1 MGKHS
6 VLGSD
11 RSPARTHQN
20 TRVGTLGPPF
30 RVRDSFGGKV
40 SAPKGCGNSAAR
52 VRPEGA
58 QECSHGWSPGL
69 PGRNPWSF
77 CENALPP
84 RMGRRQFNCC
94 TRAPAVEHSS
104 TPDGAGSSLGI
115 GAHGFR
121 SGLPA
126 LASPVATVLGPI
138 RGRRKCHGPRRSD
151 YASLGLRRPIAKP
164 TGWSDLYPGNSGQPQ
179 GEQVGHAD
187 RLGEQSKRHSA
198 HGGLMCALS
207 QNTEVFDHLRLTV
220 YLGLEHDADG

>member
-1 MGKHS
+1 VSPLPSARIIGGGWSTEPHTRE
-6 VLGSD
+6 
-11 RSPARTHQN
+11 RS
-20 TRVGTLGPPF
+20 LPPEPG
-30 RVRDSFGGKV
+30 VRAPFGGKD

-77 CENALPP
+77 CENVLPP

-104 TPDGAGSSLGI
+104 APDGAGSSLGI

-121 SGLPA
+121 SCLPA

-138 RGRRKCHGPRRSD
+138 RGRRKCHGPGAGTATTSLVRNGGRSVQ
-151 YASLGLRRPIAKP
+151 STVLSSRPIRGQAEAD
-164 TGWSDLYPGNSGQPQ
+164 SCRHDPGRNDDSNQ
-179 GEQVGHAD
+179 
-187 RLGEQSKRHSA
+187 RS
-198 HGGLMCALS
+198 
-207 QNTEVFDHLRLTV
+207 
-220 YLGLEHDADG
+220 